1 MSLVNSPIRSVQRG
15 FSLIEVL
22 IAVLILGI
30 GLLGAAALQV
40 LSLQNISNSELR
52 TQATLFAQELS
63 ELART
68 AADPSAYVQ
77 ASGSTASCSD
87 LSGEFELWCDEMSH
101 TLPDSTFVSSWDSA
115 NLEFSTTITW
125 AERIMYLDAGANSPA
140 GEGTS
145 SYTLIKRFTP

>member
-1 MSLVNSPIRSVQRG
+1 MTLFNSPIRSAQRG
-15 FSLIEVL
+15 FTLIEVL

-30 GLLGAAALQV
+30 GLLGAAALQL
-40 LSLQNISNSELR
+40 LSLQNISNAELR

-68 AADPSAYVQ
+68 ASNPSTFVQ
-77 ASGSTASCSD
+77 ASGSTASCSA

-101 TLPDSTFVSSWDSA
+101 TLPGSTFVSTWSGA
-115 NLEFSTTITW
+115 NLEFTTTITW
-125 AERIMYLDAGANSPA
+125 PERVMYFETANSPA

-145 SYTLIKRFTP
+145 SYTLITRFTP